1 VDPRAAAP
9 PGRRDLD
16 QSARTGAQADERRGI
31 AVAQDRA
38 RAGGENGGH
47 PAALHRQAAMAYGVH
62 ARVHDVQP
70 PALYASIDRAP
81 AESQLRQLRA
91 RNHAVLA
98 LGQPRDP
105 LVGTRGRSVIYMSA
119 D

>member
-1 VDPRAAAP
+1 MARLSDRDAIVCRYLVRGEAGDLRVDPRAAAP

-16 QSARTGAQADERRGI
+16 QSARTGAQADEGRGI

-70 PALYASIDRAP
+70 PAL
-81 AESQLRQLRA
+81 
-91 RNHAVLA
+91 
-98 LGQPRDP
+98 
-105 LVGTRGRSVIYMSA
+105 
-119 D
+119 